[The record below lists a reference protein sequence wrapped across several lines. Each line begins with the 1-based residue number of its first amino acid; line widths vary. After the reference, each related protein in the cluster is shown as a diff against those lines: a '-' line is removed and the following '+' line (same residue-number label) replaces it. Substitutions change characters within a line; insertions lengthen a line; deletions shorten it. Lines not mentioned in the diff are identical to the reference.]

1 MLFIYITRLFYT
13 EICLISKDCA
23 VEEMNSLICS
33 WYDKLIGF
41 RMLSLVDN
49 YEHGINN

>member
-1 MLFIYITRLFYT
+1 MSFIHITRLFYS

-23 VEEMNSLICS
+23 VEEMNSLIYS

-41 RMLSLVDN
+41 RMLFLVDN
-49 YEHGINN
+49 YQHGINN